1 MKVVIQD
8 QTEELDPRLRRYT
21 ESRLSKLSRHFERVL
36 EAEVHFSPVSKRGGG
51 TEEATVKILLHPDG
65 RKKPILKAEANG
77 RDLRVALDLALDK
90 VDRQVMKLKDKFV
103 TRHHPKETES
113 GPEAPPATVTEGP
126 ERVITWLKAE
136 SVSQA
141 MDALEANGHLFH
153 LFLDEDTG
161 DLNVIYRR
169 GDGTVAIIEPRIP

>member
-21 ESRLSKLSRHFERVL
+21 EGRLGKLSRHFERVL
-36 EAEVHFSPVSKRGGG
+36 EAEVHFPPVSKRGGG
-51 TEEATVKILLHPDG
+51 TDEATVKILLHPDG

-103 TRHHPKETES
+103 TRHHLKEAES
-113 GPEAPPATVTEGP
+113 GPNAPPATVTEGP
-126 ERVITWLKAE
+126 ERVITWAKAE
-136 SVSQA
+136 SVGAA
-141 MDALEANGHLFH
+141 MDARDANGHPATP
-153 LFLDEDTG
+153 FLE
-161 DLNVIYRR
+161 
-169 GDGTVAIIEPRIP
+169 